1 MGMLLLF
8 ILQLGTMI
16 FCITNQKTKFW
27 ICQLLFQAACI
38 LYSGA
43 LLHYFNNRPIPDGL
57 KAPGLYNLSEVLTYL
72 CSTAAFFCLFAI
84 SLCVVIWRWI
94 SWNIRK

>member
-8 ILQLGTMI
+8 IIQLGTMI
-16 FCITNQKTKFW
+16 FCIIKKQTKFW
-27 ICQLLFQAACI
+27 IRQLLFQAACV

-43 LLHYFNNRPIPDGL
+43 LLYYFENRPIPDGL

-72 CSTAAFFCLFAI
+72 CSTAAFVCLFAI

-94 SWNIRK
+94 SRNIRK